1 MPILYKILIIY
12 LIIINVTAFTAY
24 GLDKQ
29 KAKKDKWR
37 IPERTLLVLA
47 FAGGSLGALCGM
59 YLFHHKTQKM
69 KFVIG
74 VPVMIALHAGIAYY
88 IFR

>member
-1 MPILYKILIIY
+1 MSILYKILIIY
-12 LIIINVTAFTAY
+12 LIIINIAAFTAY
-24 GLDKQ
+24 GIDKR

-37 IPERTLLVLA
+37 IPERTLLGLA
-47 FAGGSLGALCGM
+47 FVGGSPGALCGM

-74 VPVMIALHAGIAYY
+74 VPVMIALHAGVGYY